1 MASCGGL
8 ATRLPALLTQPAKP
22 IDNRPQVKQPARI
35 AASRKREPSGFANSW
50 RLADYQAADRPQ
62 ADEGRRKRLPHRAR
76 ETNELQYKS
85 ARLPFV

>member
-22 IDNRPQVKQPARI
+22 ITKRPI
-35 AASRKREPSGFANSW
+35 ARKRTK
-50 RLADYQAADRPQ
+50 ADGNVCPTEHEKQM
-62 ADEGRRKRLPHRAR
+62 
-76 ETNELQYKS
+76 NCSYKS